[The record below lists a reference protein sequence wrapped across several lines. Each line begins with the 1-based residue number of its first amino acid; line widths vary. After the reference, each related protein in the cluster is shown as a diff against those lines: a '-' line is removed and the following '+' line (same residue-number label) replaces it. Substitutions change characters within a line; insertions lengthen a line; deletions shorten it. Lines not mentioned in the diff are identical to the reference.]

1 VRRQHLLVVLACVV
15 PHAAAAQTIPA
26 HLRQCALSARLALP
40 IEPAK
45 EVPPQ
50 LRDEA
55 QKRVHAFQASM
66 SEAEFDECMTLS
78 YVGFEH
84 GFEPVTYVLEPGY
97 WVELSLRRFV

>member
-1 VRRQHLLVVLACVV
+1 MVPFRRVLVLLACLAPQV
-15 PHAAAAQTIPA
+15 AAAQTIPE

-40 IEPAK
+40 IEPGK

-78 YVGFEH
+78 FVGFEH
-84 GFEPVTYVLEPGY
+84 GFE
-97 WVELSLRRFV
+97 R